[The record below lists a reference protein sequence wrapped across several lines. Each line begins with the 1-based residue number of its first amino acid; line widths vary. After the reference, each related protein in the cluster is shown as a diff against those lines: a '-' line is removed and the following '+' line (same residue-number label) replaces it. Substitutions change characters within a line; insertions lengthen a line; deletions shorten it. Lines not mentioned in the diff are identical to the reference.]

1 MIPQVVTRETV
12 TVIRSNGTIFDQP
25 QPTHQMD
32 YSLKK
37 YILDEIKVIGA
48 IQILCAIMVLI
59 FGILLACAPFSPDFT
74 PVFSSLIKSGY
85 PFVGPVCFIICGS
98 LSIITDKKSTKP
110 WVHSSLA
117 LSIVSTLFGLLGF
130 ILLSLNLSVMDPAVH
145 KCELTIPPTESSYHY
160 YHWSRYNECYMTKIS
175 LAGVLGLMLVCTL
188 VELGLAVLSVVLWW
202 IQSNSDFPGRVHFVS
217 QTSYD
222 KLNFSNQEIS
232 QNTYEELL
240 KN

>member
-85 PFVGPVCFIICGS
+85 PFVGPVC
-98 LSIITDKKSTKP
+98 
-110 WVHSSLA
+110 VHSSLA